1 MTKRIV
7 VELDVTL
14 QDETWTDQTLL
25 ENLPDYLIIAISR
38 AEQASTRHPE
48 PTPYVCNVD
57 DLTVWLSREDYV
69 ADLQEG
75 ESRDNHVLR
84 QPMWAGGRTS
94 DASRRTWVH
103 RHPRSGQQAPG
114 GGFLVR
120 RQRVLRQGLPR

>member
-38 AEQASTRHPE
+38 AEQASARHPE

-75 ESRDNHVLR
+75 ESI
-84 QPMWAGGRTS
+84 T
-94 DASRRTWVH
+94 
-103 RHPRSGQQAPG
+103 
-114 GGFLVR
+114 
-120 RQRVLRQGLPR
+120 